1 MEILRR
7 AKARRAQRRMKET
20 IKGGHGK
27 KSHRLATQGAHS
39 GTALGRVG
47 GIWWEQAVE
56 ALGCQVEEL

>member
-1 MEILRR
+1 
-7 AKARRAQRRMKET
+7 MKET